1 MKFQKEILQSI
12 CYGYLKGDVTKEQLG
27 MFEKV
32 QDELVGTSRWSHIY
46 EMVFKFGGKY
56 YKTSYSVGAT
66 ECQDESPFEYDPD
79 MIECSEVEPVEV
91 TVVQYR
97 EVK

>member
-1 MKFQKEILQSI
+1 MKFSKDILRSI
-12 CYGYLKGDVTKEQLG
+12 VYGYPEGDVTEDLLDF
-27 MFEKV
+27 FEKV
-32 QDELVGTSRWSHIY
+32 EETLVDTTRWSLLY
-46 EMVFKFGGKY
+46 ELVFKFSGKY

-79 MIECSEVEPVEV
+79 MIECAEVEPVEV